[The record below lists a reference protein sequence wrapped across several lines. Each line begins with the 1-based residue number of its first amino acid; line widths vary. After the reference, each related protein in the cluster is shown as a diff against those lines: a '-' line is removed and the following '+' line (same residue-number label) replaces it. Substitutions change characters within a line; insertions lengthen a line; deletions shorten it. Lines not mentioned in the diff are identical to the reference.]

1 MHNLS
6 AARPPHRLSV
16 VPSIEDTTGEPS
28 MEDDDVLELWMDN
41 LRSTGSTP
49 DSISTRV
56 IALRAL
62 RRRTDTPFTSI
73 TRHQLIKDLGRELAP
88 STRVNYKSLYH
99 TFFTWMQDEQLRADN
114 PGARLP
120 KTQTVKTE
128 PNPVTTKQI
137 EKVLASGIYAKA
149 RLQVL
154 LYAYQ
159 GFRCVEI
166 AAVSSGSI
174 DWDQKRIQSREAKGG
189 YIVWRPIH
197 PIVWAELQK
206 WRHIDGWL
214 FPSPTRPG
222 RHVTP
227 NNVSRVISEAFRRC
241 DIVGHTAHDLRA
253 WFATELI
260 DAGVPTIVTSKAMR
274 HQDLQSIEKYALV
287 RETTIAEAMLL
298 LPTVTVPERSGRK
311 RAA

>member
-1 MHNLS
+1 MHTPTS
-6 AARPPHRLSV
+6 QRWLSV
-16 VPSIEDTTGEPS
+16 VPSAVATNGGPPMTEDN
-28 MEDDDVLELWMDN
+28 DVLALWIDN
-41 LRSTGSTP
+41 LRSTGSTQ

-62 RRRTDTPFTSI
+62 RRRTDTPFVAI

-120 KTQTVKTE
+120 RTRVVKTE
-128 PNPVTTKQI
+128 PNPVTTAQLQ
-137 EKVLASGIYAKA
+137 KVLTSGIYAKT
-149 RLQVL
+149 RMQVL

-166 AAVSSGSI
+166 AAVSSTSI
-174 DWDQKRIQSREAKGG
+174 DWDQQRIQSREAKGG

-206 WRHIDGWL
+206 WRHVDGWL

-222 RHVTP
+222 RHVTT
-227 NNVSRVISEAFRRC
+227 NNVSRVISEAFTRAGIA
-241 DIVGHTAHDLRA
+241 DHTAHDLRA
-253 WFATELI
+253 WLATELI
-260 DAGVPTIVTSKAMR
+260 DAGVPTIVVAAVMR
-274 HQDLQSIEKYALV
+274 HTDLQSVEKYALV
-287 RETTIAEAMLL
+287 REKTMGEAVLQ
-298 LPTVTVPERSGRK
+298 LPTITVPERSGRK

>member
-1 MHNLS
+1 MT
-6 AARPPHRLSV
+6 
-16 VPSIEDTTGEPS
+16 EDN
-28 MEDDDVLELWMDN
+28 DVLALWIDN

-49 DSISTRV
+49 DSINTRV

-62 RRRTDTPFTSI
+62 LKRTGASFVTI
-73 TRHQLIKDLGRELAP
+73 TRHQLIRDLARDLAP

-99 TFFTWMQDEQLRADN
+99 TFFTWMQDEQLRGDN

-120 KTQTVKTE
+120 RTQTVKTE

-137 EKVLASGIYAKA
+137 EKVLASGIYAKT
-149 RLQVL
+149 RMQVL

-166 AAVSSGSI
+166 AAVSSTSI
-174 DWDQKRIQSREAKGG
+174 DWDERRIQSREAKGG

-206 WRHIDGWL
+206 WRDVDGWL

-222 RHVTP
+222 RHVTT
-227 NNVSRVISEAFRRC
+227 NNVSRVISEAFTRAG
-241 DIVGHTAHDLRA
+241 IVGHTAHDLRA

-260 DAGVPTIVTSKAMR
+260 DAGVPTIVASKAMR
-274 HQDLQSIEKYALV
+274 HQDLQSIDKYALV
-287 RETTIAEAMLL
+287 RETTIAEAMLQ
-298 LPTVTVPERSGRK
+298 LPTITVPERSGRK